1 MVMGG
6 VSACRWVML
15 VQATLLDLFGLDRDL
30 GPPEELAENECALVE
45 VRKASL
51 LLQHGGSCKS
61 HHLFHLW
68 FRLFVLHVYHA
79 GASNVRAVVSKI
91 APQIG
96 NRELIMEMW
105 QTKAASFGNNS
116 QNYTQLALASQ
127 FILDELVYATCTEIN
142 RLK

>member
-1 MVMGG
+1 MVGGLLPELLFDDLDRALVSVLMPKLMGG

-68 FRLFVLHVYHA
+68 FRLFV
-79 GASNVRAVVSKI
+79 
-91 APQIG
+91 
-96 NRELIMEMW
+96 
-105 QTKAASFGNNS
+105 
-116 QNYTQLALASQ
+116 
-127 FILDELVYATCTEIN
+127 
-142 RLK
+142 